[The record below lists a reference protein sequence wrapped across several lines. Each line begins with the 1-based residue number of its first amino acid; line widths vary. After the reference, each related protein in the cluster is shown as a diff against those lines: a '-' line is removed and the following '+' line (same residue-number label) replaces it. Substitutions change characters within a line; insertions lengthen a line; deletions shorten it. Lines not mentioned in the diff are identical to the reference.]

1 MAPKTPKRKVKF
13 TMRTETKNVTVN
25 FGTKDAPRE
34 VSQAAIFKIVETSDD
49 ILTLLQ
55 TEDGAKDVI
64 KSLNYAYDL
73 RVRAATRNSIIE
85 ADSGPEKSFNKLV
98 ADIVKNRAALG
109 KPVTEEKARAIAKL
123 MQDAE

>member
-1 MAPKTPKRKVKF
+1 
-13 TMRTETKNVTVN
+13 MRTETKNVTVN